1 MQIDTPK
8 WINYTSALK
17 TIEVVWRPWLWERQ
31 ILDLCFVVDC
41 FSLRTVE
48 EKTLYGIHALG
59 VSFYSWDCRTWLR
72 FVRSSSHF

>member
-1 MQIDTPK
+1 VQKVKALKNCCSLPLFHFGVMQIDTPK

-41 FSLRTVE
+41 FSLQTGV
-48 EKTLYGIHALG
+48 EKTLYGTHA
-59 VSFYSWDCRTWLR
+59 
-72 FVRSSSHF
+72 